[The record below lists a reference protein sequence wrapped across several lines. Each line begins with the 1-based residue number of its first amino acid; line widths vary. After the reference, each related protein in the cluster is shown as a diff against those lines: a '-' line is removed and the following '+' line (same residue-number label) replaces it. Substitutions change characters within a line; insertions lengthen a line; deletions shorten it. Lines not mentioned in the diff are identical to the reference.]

1 MRLTPRTTPW
11 TALLL
16 LSIACSWGAAS
27 GRADQKPMPE
37 AHEILIRGFMYQP
50 DVVTLHIGDTVQ
62 WKNSDIVPHTVSAE
76 DKSFNSGLIAPGATW
91 KFVAKKAGIF
101 PYRCMPHPNMHGKL
115 IVQ

>member
-16 LSIACSWGAAS
+16 LSIGCSWGAAS

-91 KFVAKKAGIF
+91 SSWRKKLGYFHTDACPIPICTGS
-101 PYRCMPHPNMHGKL
+101 
-115 IVQ
+115 